1 MQTTQQSDHDDARAL
16 LEMFEKTPS
25 RSLIVPEGHD
35 WLPRIFGREC
45 TRIRVELRKGEAGS
59 VSELARR
66 LGRDRTAVQKDIV
79 FLEVLGLVERRR
91 AGRSVVVRGVDR
103 PIVVTNEP
111 L

>member
-1 MQTTQQSDHDDARAL
+1 MQTTRPAARTDPKAFL
-16 LEMFEKTPS
+16 KRLESFPNGS
-25 RSLIVPEGHD
+25 VIVPEGHD

-103 PIVVTNEP
+103 PIVVTHEP